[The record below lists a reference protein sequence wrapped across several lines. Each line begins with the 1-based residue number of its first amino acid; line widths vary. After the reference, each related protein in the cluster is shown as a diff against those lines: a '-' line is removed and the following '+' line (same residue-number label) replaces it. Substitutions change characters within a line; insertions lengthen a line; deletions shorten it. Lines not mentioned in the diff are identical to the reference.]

1 MKEVMAIIRRNMV
14 NQTKSAL
21 TLAGINGITA
31 RKVLGR
37 GKKKV
42 NFEIIK
48 DAIDGADLSAPMVD
62 AIAETQKLITKRLLT
77 IIVPDDQVKTVIDT
91 IINVNK
97 TGNPGDGKIF
107 VLPLEETIRI
117 RTEESGDEAI

>member
-1 MKEVMAIIRRNMV
+1 MV

>member
-1 MKEVMAIIRRNMV
+1 MKEVMAIIRRNMI

-42 NFEIIK
+42 NFELLKDIIEESK
-48 DAIDGADLSAPMVD
+48 VD
-62 AIAETQKLITKRLLT
+62 ATVVDAVKETQTLITKRLLT
-77 IIVPDDQVKTVIDT
+77 IIVDDEDVKKVVDT
-91 IINVNK
+91 IISVNQ

-107 VLPLEETIRI
+107 VMPIEDVIKVRTGET
-117 RTEESGDEAI
+117 GKEAI

>member
-1 MKEVMAIIRRNMV
+1 MKEVMAIIRRNMI

-42 NFEIIK
+42 NFELLKDIIEE
-48 DAIDGADLSAPMVD
+48 SEVD
-62 AIAETQKLITKRLLT
+62 ATVVDAVKETQTLITKRLLT
-77 IIVPDDQVKTVIDT
+77 IIVDDEDVKKVVDT
-91 IINVNK
+91 IISVNQ

-107 VLPLEETIRI
+107 VMPIEDVIKVRTGET
-117 RTEESGDEAI
+117 GKEAI